1 MFLKF
6 KNRNLK
12 AQILK
17 QIEHTNPNAISM
29 EEAYFFKGSLTLE
42 DVPVLDVLRN
52 FSNLNSLSLINT
64 DIENLNFLSSIKG
77 LKKLRLISNAR
88 LNDLSG
94 LKYVKDLSELEISF
108 KDFTEIKTE
117 PISECKKLTSL
128 SCKNIPVPKLNLI
141 SDMER
146 LAYAR
151 LKKCHLFDTNSFAND
166 YLHQLD
172 LSYNNI
178 TDIDYLSE
186 LYPFLTNLNLAFNN
200 IVDPTEFYRFK
211 KLRHLALEG
220 NPLDDIDEIKQNIFE
235 RNKE

>member
-12 AQILK
+12 AQMLK
-17 QIEHTNPNAISM
+17 QIEHTNPDAISM
-29 EEAYFFKGSLTLE
+29 EEAYFFKGSLILE
-42 DVPVLDVLRN
+42 DVPVLETIRT

-77 LKKLRLISNAR
+77 LKKLRLINNAH
-88 LNDLSG
+88 LKDLEG

-108 KDFTEIKTE
+108 KEFTEMKTD
-117 PISECKKLTSL
+117 PISACKNLTSL
-128 SCKNIPVPKLNLI
+128 SCKNIPVPRLALI

-151 LKKCHLFDTNSFAND
+151 LKKCHLFDTSSFASD

-172 LSYNNI
+172 LSCNDI
-178 TDIDYLSE
+178 TDIDYLSD
-186 LYPFLTNLNLAFNN
+186 LYPFLTNLNLAFNQ
-200 IVDPTEFYRFK
+200 IADPTEFYRFK
-211 KLRHLALEG
+211 KLRQLALEG
-220 NPLDDIDEIKQNIFE
+220 NPLDDIDEIKQNVFDK
-235 RNKE
+235 NKK